1 MEPFVESSFSASA
14 VLVATTANF
23 NESAIG
29 VDANAR
35 VASVVELPR
44 PSPPLSVGV
53 GELDRAA
60 VVVDVVVPV
69 GEGCKVVPEV
79 SVEACVA
86 VGVGVR
92 VAVAAT
98 VCVVVGLLV
107 FASWTVAVL
116 VIVAEGGV
124 VCVTVAVDVGKVF
137 GWAVAVAVAGGGAV
151 TVKDPELVES
161 GIGLPLGSVA
171 IALLNDKVDEP
182 GEAPI
187 FTLTTTL
194 ATVPFWIAVWFNPKM
209 STRTRPEEGVDQ
221 ERVFPADE
229 AVPPM
234 VTF

>member
-1 MEPFVESSFSASA
+1 M
-14 VLVATTANF
+14 
-23 NESAIG
+23 
-29 VDANAR
+29 
-35 VASVVELPR
+35 
-44 PSPPLSVGV
+44 
-53 GELDRAA
+53 DRAA

-98 VCVVVGLLV
+98 ACVLVGLLV

-116 VIVAEGGV
+116 VIVAEGRG

-137 GWAVAVAVAGGGAV
+137 GWAVAVAVAGGGGRAV

-161 GIGLPLGSVA
+161 GTGLPLGSVA
-171 IALLNDKVDEP
+171 IALLNDKADEP
-182 GEAPI
+182 GEVPI